1 MFPLLHQLQR
11 LLLSAP
17 KWCSPSRLLQYLL
30 ALCRVVFRRCK
41 LKRSV
46 HNLNHEFP
54 LPMTSTIV
62 ERKESL
68 SGESMANAIAAGHA
82 TSSSYSPVQPQ
93 GSVSAAVEAGSVQN
107 HDNFPSIYRC
117 KPPLQQGLHC
127 LWTKSPSL
135 VSMIFLFDHPGFI
148 QRSLAATQ
156 VKDESGRVYTDVEKW
171 HKFSCMYADYLN
183 NITLLGTVFLTTNVG
198 FLAIQSVDTAP
209 GGLSSLP
216 QLWSY
221 LSLLTALVSIAM
233 GSIVRS
239 PRQFTSYSRLYFE
252 TMKLILGFPFK
263 LFVYSVMFFCLA
275 ILSRCIQ
282 YGAVIQLVFAGISG
296 VLVFCWLISYWL
308 ITEPRND
315 IDPSHQ
321 QQQAICEAA
330 PSAHGSPCQLPPPE
344 PC

>member
-107 HDNFPSIYRC
+107 HDKFPSCVPNKVLPILYADPYHLQVYINVNLLSNKAYIVYGPRAQVLLAWYSC
-117 KPPLQQGLHC
+117 SIIPDSFSAPLL
-127 LWTKSPSL
+127 LPKSKTKAEESILMLKNGTS
-135 VSMIFLFDHPGFI
+135 
-148 QRSLAATQ
+148 SLA
-156 VKDESGRVYTDVEKW
+156 
-171 HKFSCMYADYLN
+171 CMP
-183 NITLLGTVFLTTNVG
+183 TT
-198 FLAIQSVDTAP
+198 
-209 GGLSSLP
+209 
-216 QLWSY
+216 
-221 LSLLTALVSIAM
+221 
-233 GSIVRS
+233 
-239 PRQFTSYSRLYFE
+239 
-252 TMKLILGFPFK
+252 
-263 LFVYSVMFFCLA
+263 
-275 ILSRCIQ
+275 
-282 YGAVIQLVFAGISG
+282 
-296 VLVFCWLISYWL
+296 
-308 ITEPRND
+308 
-315 IDPSHQ
+315 
-321 QQQAICEAA
+321 
-330 PSAHGSPCQLPPPE
+330 
-344 PC
+344 